1 MDDKQLLEL
10 AAKAAGNVDVVDA
23 WRGAPS
29 HFERNGLGWNPL
41 TCNGDAFRLVS
52 EFGMSVDCSDIPDAV
67 VAFLNSSAAVASEK
81 IVNGDI
87 EAAARRA
94 VVRVAAGDFD

>member
-10 AAKAAGNVDVVDA
+10 AAKAAGDVFVVDA

-29 HFERNGLGWNPL
+29 HFERNGFGWNPL
-41 TCNGDAFRLVS
+41 TCSNNAFSLVLK
-52 EFGMSVDCSDIPDAV
+52 FGMSVDCSDIPDAV
-67 VAFLNSSAAVASEK
+67 VVFSNSTAAVASEK
-81 IVNGDI
+81 MVNGDA

-94 VVRVAAGDFD
+94 IVRVAAGDFD